1 MKKKYKWIIGTII
14 AIIGMLFF
22 VACSNKTEKK
32 EIIPVG
38 KYVYLDSQRILHI
51 KKKCVLGMQITD
63 AAGNNYYK
71 AIDFIDT
78 TQLTKEHI
86 KSMCMWCV
94 EDEHYNQLKH
104 IAEKHEE
111 IIDYIPGMTKEMQT
125 DEYWEQY
132 RIKNER

>member
-1 MKKKYKWIIGTII
+1 MKFWNFTYLIILLFCLTCCSHKEDKKSPHDI
-14 AIIGMLFF
+14 
-22 VACSNKTEKK
+22 
-32 EIIPVG
+32 G
-38 KYVYLDSQRILHI
+38 KYVYIDSQNILHT

-86 KSMCMWCV
+86 KSMCTWCV
-94 EDEHYNQLKH
+94 EDEQYSQLKH

-111 IIDYIPGMTKEMQT
+111 IIDYIPGITKEMQT

-132 RIKNER
+132 RINN